1 MENNDLIPLNG
12 KEIRKTWHEAQ
23 WYFSVID
30 VIGVLTESVEP
41 RNYWATLKKRE
52 PQLLTVCQ
60 QLKLKGA
67 DAKNYKTDCA
77 NTEGVLRIIMS
88 VPSPKAEPLK
98 LWMAQTAVERIE
110 ETENPELSFERARE
124 IYKAKGYPDDWIGF
138 REKSIM
144 IRKELTDEWKN
155 RGIKENAEY
164 SILTAEI
171 SKATFGLTPSEHKEV
186 KGLDKPS
193 QNLRDHMTNL
203 ELIFSIL
210 GEEVTRQ
217 VTIRDDAQGF
227 NENRESAI
235 IGGRIAGKSLQNT
248 EKELRKKVISE
259 GNYLNLNKP
268 DKSELPEG
276 DKKS

>member
-1 MENNDLIPLNG
+1 MENSNLVSFEG
-12 KEIRKTWHEAQ
+12 KEIRKIWHNDE
-23 WYFSVID
+23 WHFSIVDI
-30 VIGVLTESVEP
+30 IEILTDSKKP
-41 RNYWATLKKRE
+41 RTYWSMLKKRDI
-52 PQLLTVCQ
+52 QLVTICEL
-60 QLKLKGA
+60 LKMKATDGKFYRT
-67 DAKNYKTDCA
+67 DAA

-98 LWMAQTAVERIE
+98 LWMAQTAVERME

-155 RGIKENAEY
+155 RGIRENAEY

-186 KGLDKPS
+186 KSLDKPS

-235 IGGRIAGKSLQNT
+235 IGGRIAGKSLENT
-248 EKELRKKVISE
+248 EKELGKKVISE
-259 GNYLNLNKP
+259 ENYLNLNKT
-268 DKSELPEG
+268 DKGELPEG

>member
-1 MENNDLIPLNG
+1 MESTNLIPFDG
-12 KEIRKTWHEAQ
+12 KGIRKTWHEEQ

-30 VIGVLTESVEP
+30 VIGVLTEST
-41 RNYWATLKKRE
+41 NAKTYWYVLKKRE
-52 PQLLTVCQ
+52 PHLLTICK
-60 QLKLKGA
+60 KLKMKGVDGKA
-67 DAKNYKTDCA
+67 YPSDCA

-186 KGLDKPS
+186 KSLNKPS

-235 IGGRIAGKSLQNT
+235 IGGRIAGKSLENT
-248 EKELRKKVISE
+248 EKELGKKVISE
-259 GNYLNLNKP
+259 ENYLNLNKT
-268 DKSELPEG
+268 DKGELPEG